1 MNIHEFQAKR
11 ILAEAGVPVDHGRVA
26 STPEDARAAAEEIPA
41 ARWVVKAQIHSGG
54 RGKAG
59 GIRLADTPADVE
71 AAARDLL
78 GSRLVTAQTG
88 TAGRIVRRVLVAE
101 AVELAGESY
110 LAALV
115 DRAARRPVVIA
126 STEGGMEIEQVA
138 RTSPAKI
145 FRETIDPAIGL
156 HPFQVRRIA
165 RRLALDPGPAAA
177 LPATVAGILRI
188 LAEQDASLVEINP
201 LASTGDGRLL
211 AVDAKITF
219 DDNALFRHEAI
230 AALRDPAEEDPKE
243 AAAAEHKLSYIR
255 LDGTIACMVNGAGLA
270 MATMDIIK
278 LHGGQPANFLDVG
291 GDATVERVTEA
302 FKILAS
308 DEHVRA
314 ILINIFGGIVKCDVI
329 AEGILKAL
337 DQVDVGVPIVVRLEG
352 TRVDQ
357 GRRLLDASGRDLISA
372 TGMEEAARKAVEA
385 AAHE

>member
-255 LDGTIACMVNGAGLA
+255 LDGTIGCMVNGAGLA

-278 LHGGQPANFLDVG
+278 LAGGEPANFLDVG
-291 GDATVERVTEA
+291 GGAKAENVENA
-302 FKILAS
+302 FRIILM
-308 DEHVRA
+308 DPNVKG
-314 ILINIFGGIVKCDVI
+314 ILVNIFGGIVRCDEVATGIIEAARAVEINVPVVI
-329 AEGILKAL
+329 
-337 DQVDVGVPIVVRLEG
+337 RLEG
-352 TRVDQ
+352 TNAEVAAKMLAESDIDFSVAI
-357 GRRLLDASGRDLISA
+357 GFKDAA
-372 TGMEEAARKAVEA
+372 EKVA
-385 AAHE
+385 AALR